1 MRHFLR
7 SARSPGPLP
16 GSVQTRSAVAQLVAF
31 TGAAQ
36 RLTPADLGALTRA
49 VQVAAVTVAA
59 DPHLLGAAPAT
70 VEPIR
75 LLACPH
81 APRAQHWT
89 TPHSAGIKAR
99 RTRPYARE
107 HVAGPGFFQERA
119 RAFAYSASGNRIA
132 RERPLRAWGHPHR
145 SHRDRSLDVRLR
157 LIQSDDIA
165 QHAQI
170 KLETKIR
177 ARKARRTILGASRAK
192 P

>member
-1 MRHFLR
+1 MRHFLC
-7 SARSPGPLP
+7 SARSPSPLP

-59 DPHLLGAAPAT
+59 DPHLLCAAPAT

-99 RTRPYARE
+99 RTRPCARE
-107 HVAGPGFFQERA
+107 HVEGPGFFQERA

-132 RERPLRAWGHPHR
+132 REHPH
-145 SHRDRSLDVRLR
+145 D
-157 LIQSDDIA
+157 A
-165 QHAQI
+165 C
-170 KLETKIR
+170 
-177 ARKARRTILGASRAK
+177 GASASVTSRPQPRCTAAFDSIRRYRA
-192 P
+192 PRADQTRNQDTRANSALNDSGGVAR